1 MNIVCIGDCGVDRY
15 VPLGIDRPGGIT
27 LNVAVH
33 LRQCLPNA
41 RITICTAV
49 GCDEG
54 ADLVTRAIAHARLE
68 ARIRHLEGA
77 TPIQIID
84 IEPSGEK
91 RFLEYTAGVLHRYE
105 LGPEERAIV
114 ASADLLVTTVFAQ
127 VEALFDSVMAAPS
140 TGVRA
145 VDFTNL
151 ADIKDGVGLVMKY
164 IDRFDIGFFGLTRTA
179 VDLIAALEEVAQ
191 TNRRLFVITL
201 GAEGSMA
208 IGGSE
213 RVTCLARP
221 VPQVVDTTGAGD
233 SFAAGFLT
241 EYCRSHDVTRSL
253 ERGSAEA
260 ARTIQHV
267 GGFDLSTTPGPRWQ
281 TSHNHS

>member
-1 MNIVCIGDCGVDRY
+1 MNIVCIGDCGIDRY

-33 LRQCLPNA
+33 LRQCLPDA

-54 ADLVTRAIAHARLE
+54 ADLVTRAIADARVE
-68 ARIRHLEGA
+68 SRIRHLQGA
-77 TPIQIID
+77 TPIQFID

-91 RFLEYTAGVLHRYE
+91 RFLEYRAGVLHHYR
-105 LGPEERAIV
+105 LGPEERAI
-114 ASADLLVTTVFAQ
+114 AAPADLLVTTVFAG
-127 VEALFDSVMAAPS
+127 VEALFDSVMAVPS
-140 TGVRA
+140 TGLRV

-151 ADIKDGVGLVMKY
+151 ADIEDGVGLVLKY

-179 VDLIAALEEVAQ
+179 VDLIAALEHLARA
-191 TNRRLFVITL
+191 NRRLFVITL
-201 GAEGSMA
+201 GADGSVA

-213 RVTCLARP
+213 RITCLARP
-221 VPQVVDTTGAGD
+221 VPHVVDTTGAGD
-233 SFAAGFLT
+233 SFAAGFLA
-241 EYCRSHDVTRSL
+241 EYCLSHDVARCL
-253 ERGSAEA
+253 ERGSVEA

-267 GGFDLSTTPGPRWQ
+267 GGFDLSTTPG
-281 TSHNHS
+281 